1 MEVSATAKYIRVQ
14 PRKVRIIADEVR
26 GKHCG
31 HAAALLH
38 HHTSKGAKSLRK
50 VLISAMA
57 NAAENHGLAPET
69 LKIATIMVDQG
80 PVLKRMT
87 AKAQGRGA
95 RILKKTSHITVIVE
109 DVEPTPAVRPH
120 GAKAKPR
127 PSLSG
132 KPAVRPAKAA
142 ATPTENPA
150 PVTEPADSPSTTTP
164 SPAPVVEPEIL
175 PGSADAQATE
185 ATQDGA
191 ADRPVEATPV
201 DADQAPEEAGS
212 AGPVA
217 QAESAPEEAGTDNP
231 ETPSHEN
238 VAPVVPGTE
247 AAEASPVSAHDA
259 PEELAKD
266 ADNPQGHSP
275 QAAQHLNADN
285 QENK

>member
-26 GKHCG
+26 GKNCG

-87 AKAQGRGA
+87 AKAMGRGA
-95 RILKKTSHITVIVE
+95 RILKKTSHITVVVSE
-109 DVEPTPAVRPH
+109 AEPEVAVKPH
-120 GAKAKPR
+120 GAKAKAR
-127 PSLSG
+127 PTFAVG
-132 KPAVRPAKAA
+132 KPTRAA
-142 ATPTENPA
+142 AKPVATDTPA
-150 PVTEPADSPSTTTP
+150 PVTEPAESPSTTTP

-175 PGSADAQATE
+175 PGIESAE

-191 ADRPVEATPV
+191 ASEPVEATPV
-201 DADQAPEEAGS
+201 EASEAPEEGAS
-212 AGPVA
+212 SSLTDTDSTA
-217 QAESAPEEAGTDNP
+217 APEATD
-231 ETPSHEN
+231 EEN
-238 VAPVVPGTE
+238 N
-247 AAEASPVSAHDA
+247 H
-259 PEELAKD
+259 
-266 ADNPQGHSP
+266 
-275 QAAQHLNADN
+275 
-285 QENK
+285 